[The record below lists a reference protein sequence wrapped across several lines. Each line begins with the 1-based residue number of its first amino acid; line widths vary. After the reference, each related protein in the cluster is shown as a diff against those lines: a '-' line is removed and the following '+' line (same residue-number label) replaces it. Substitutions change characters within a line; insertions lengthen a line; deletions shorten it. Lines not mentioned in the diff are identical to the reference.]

1 MKQLT
6 KAEKGMLLQ
15 FAECNRDCDMDFCSY
30 ARDEERGYLLN
41 MYGSDKPKDIKKAW
55 NVLIKKLKGKK

>member
-1 MKQLT
+1 
-6 KAEKGMLLQ
+6 
-15 FAECNRDCDMDFCSY
+15 MDFCSY
-30 ARDEERGYLLN
+30 AQDEERGYLFN